1 VEKKGHSQR
10 RSCRLIGQPRATQ
23 RYEGVARPVDRKLL
37 SRLKRLSQKHP
48 RWGYRKM
55 TKILKGEGWKVN
67 RKKVYRLWVEAGLRV
82 PPRQQRKKRRLG
94 SGENSCIRRRP
105 EYVGHVWSY
114 DFVFDETA
122 DGRRLKWL
130 TVLEEFS
137 RFDLALEVE
146 RHFTSKEV
154 IEVLDRLFK
163 EYGPPAFI
171 RSDNGP
177 EFIAEAVQKW
187 LEARGVGTLYIEP
200 GSPWENGY
208 VESFNGTLR
217 EELLDQEEFGNVL
230 EAKMLAVQ
238 WRDDY
243 NHVRPHSSL
252 EELTPAAFMESKK
265 NGFTTGRRS
274 DDLEVPKDLGTPCF
288 TPRLS

>member
-1 VEKKGHSQR
+1 MTRILR
-10 RSCRLIGQPRATQ
+10 R
-23 RYEGVARPVDRKLL
+23 
-37 SRLKRLSQKHP
+37 
-48 RWGYRKM
+48 
-55 TKILKGEGWKVN
+55 EGWTVN

-82 PPRQQRKKRRLG
+82 PPRRRRKKRRTG
-94 SGENSCIRRRP
+94 SGENGCVRLRP

-137 RFDLALEVE
+137 RFDLALEVD
-146 RHFTSKEV
+146 RHFTGKEV
-154 IEVLDRLFK
+154 IEVLDRLF
-163 EYGPPAFI
+163 EEHGPPAFI
-171 RSDNGP
+171 RSDNGS
-177 EFIAEAVQKW
+177 EFIARAVRKW
-187 LEARGVGTLYIEP
+187 LAERGVETLYIAP

-208 VESFNGTLR
+208 SESFNGTLR
-217 EELLDQEEFGNVL
+217 DELLDQEEFGSVL

-252 EELTPAAFMESKK
+252 EGLTPAAFMESKE
-265 NGFTTGRRS
+265 NGFTRGRRS
-274 DDLEVPKDLGTPCF
+274 DARRVAQDLGTPSF
-288 TPRLS
+288 TLRPS